1 MDIRGKSLKYGEKEK
16 RTVKKDFTTS
26 VADRLENNKYKKEE
40 WVILK
45 EFWRNFKWPSCVE
58 RHICVT
64 NCH

>member
-1 MDIRGKSLKYGEKEK
+1 MRKDIKEMDIRGKSLKYGEKEK

-45 EFWRNFKWPSCVE
+45 EF
-58 RHICVT
+58 
-64 NCH
+64 